1 MIFAASLFLI
11 AVATLMFLGWGST
24 FLKLLRIEPKSW
36 STTVA
41 LGMAAVVFIGG
52 ILNLARLAYPISLAA
67 VAGIGLVAASLAL
80 RTIDRPPLIVAII
93 ILTVTIFTIATQL
106 PPSIYNF
113 HDDYQKYFAYPV
125 RMVETGTVFGSPLSA
140 MGLQTLGGQAF
151 LDGFVVAFFPIVY
164 INGVDAVF
172 GLCLCLLLASQV
184 TKDRVMSVVCVLSV
198 VFINPQY
205 VNISTLFCGSALI
218 MAMLAVEDAAS
229 LGLLYA
235 ALIAMKPIYAVFVAI
250 HLVAV
255 ALTQAKPPL
264 PHRLR
269 WLLRTALA
277 AALFLS
283 PWALVHAPNYIAALR
298 AHHPA
303 PTPVAGEIDGDPI
316 NLFSLDPL
324 PYGSTA
330 ANYTALASAFAICG
344 VICWRSK
351 SYKTVA
357 WCGTGVATLLIFV
370 YVLGPMQYGYE
381 HGLRYFTPVAIG
393 LAPAIFGSAAHRL
406 RWLLLMV
413 AIIPLAAFGPS
424 LLTRVGAE
432 ISTHSAASY
441 SWLTTDPEY
450 LEYNQ
455 RVLTGRERRDV
466 KALQEGVP
474 AGEPILTWTT
484 TPFYFDYRRNRIID
498 IDTAGIGVP
507 WATLP
512 AARYLIWDY
521 AGFATEDAEFY
532 EKTALNAGAGERRDS
547 MRTLDFIR
555 LLESMVEKG
564 EVLYDDGEVEVVRI
578 KTQVPLPAVTAR

>member
-1 MIFAASLFLI
+1 MVFAASLFLI
-11 AVATLMFLGWGST
+11 AVATLMLLGWGWA
-24 FLKLLRIEPKSW
+24 FLKLFRVEPKNW
-36 STTVA
+36 PTTVA

-52 ILNLARLAYPISLAA
+52 ILNFAKLAYPISLAA
-67 VAGIGLVAASLAL
+67 VAGIGALLAILAL
-80 RTIDRPPLIVAII
+80 RTLDRPPLIAAII
-93 ILTVTIFTIATQL
+93 IAIVVSFTIATQL

-140 MGLQTLGGQAF
+140 IGLQTLGGQAF
-151 LDGFVVAFFPIVY
+151 LDGFVVAFFPIRY

-172 GLCLCLLLASQV
+172 GLFLCLLLASQV
-184 TKDRVMSVVCVLSV
+184 TKDRVMNVVCILSV

-235 ALIAMKPIYAVFVAI
+235 ALIAMKPIYSVFAAI
-250 HLVAV
+250 HLAALAV
-255 ALTQAKPPL
+255 WGTRFRL
-264 PHRLR
+264 PWAFR
-269 WLLRTALA
+269 AAIA
-277 AALFLS
+277 AALFLL
-283 PWALVHAPNYIAALR
+283 PWALLHAPNYIAALR

-303 PTPVAGEIDGDPI
+303 PTPVDGEIDAEPMNI
-316 NLFSLDPL
+316 FSFHPL

-330 ANYTALASAFAICG
+330 ANYTALAFAFAICG
-344 VICWRSK
+344 VLCWRSK
-351 SYKTVA
+351 SHKTVA
-357 WCGTGVATLLIFV
+357 WCVTGVATLLIFV
-370 YVLGPMQYGYE
+370 YVFGPMQYGYE

-393 LAPAIFGSAAHRL
+393 LAPAIFGSTTHRL
-406 RWLLLMV
+406 RWLPLTI
-413 AIIPLAAFGPS
+413 AIIPLVAFGPS
-424 LLTRVGAE
+424 LVSRVAAE
-432 ISTHSAASY
+432 IGTHSAASY
-441 SWLTTDPEY
+441 SWLTKDPEY

-455 RVLTGRERRDV
+455 RVLTGPVRQEV
-466 KALQEGVP
+466 KALQERVP

-507 WATLP
+507 WAALP
-512 AARYLIWDY
+512 SARYLIWDY

-532 EKTALNAGAGERRDS
+532 ERTALNAGAGERRDS

-564 EVLYDDGEVEVVRI
+564 EVLFDDGEVEVVRT
-578 KTQVPLPAVTAR
+578 K